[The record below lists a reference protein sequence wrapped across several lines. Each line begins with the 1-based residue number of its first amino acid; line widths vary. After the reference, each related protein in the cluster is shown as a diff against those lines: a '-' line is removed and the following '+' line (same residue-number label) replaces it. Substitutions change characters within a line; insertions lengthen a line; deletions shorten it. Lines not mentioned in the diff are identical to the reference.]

1 MQRLLPASS
10 ALLVIDVQE
19 KLAPAM
25 DKDAFARLVKSV
37 DLLLSAAALLH
48 VPTLATEQYP
58 KGLGPTIAEL
68 QKALDVV
75 AAARIE
81 KTCFS
86 ACDAPDVPRWLGEIS
101 PRAVVVAGVE
111 AHVCVFQSVR
121 ELCARGY
128 EVHVPHD
135 AVASRRDDDRHVA
148 LDLMRRA
155 GATITTTETVVFDW
169 LQKAEGDAFKQ
180 LSKKMR

>member
-1 MQRLLPASS
+1 MQRLLPTSS

-25 DKDAFARLVKSV
+25 DEEAFARLTKSL
-37 DLLLSAAALLH
+37 DLLLTAASLLH
-48 VPTLATEQYP
+48 VPTVATEQYP
-58 KGLGPTIAEL
+58 KGLGPTIEHVK
-68 QKALDVV
+68 QGLDVLG
-75 AAARIE
+75 APRIE
-81 KTCFS
+81 KTSFS
-86 ACDAPDVPRWLGEIS
+86 ACDVTDVPRWLGEHS

-121 ELCARGY
+121 ELAARGF

-135 AVASRRDDDRHVA
+135 AVASRRDDDRKVA
-148 LDLMRRA
+148 LELMRKA

>member
-1 MQRLLPASS
+1 MQRLEPSTT

-37 DLLLSAAALLH
+37 DLLLEAATLLH
-48 VPTLATEQYP
+48 VPTIATEQYP
-58 KGLGPTIAEL
+58 KGLGATIAEV
-68 QKALDVV
+68 KKGLDQN
-75 AAARIE
+75 AAPRVE
-81 KTCFS
+81 KTAFS
-86 ACDAPDVPRWLGEIS
+86 ACDVAAVPRWLGEKS
-101 PRAVVVAGVE
+101 PRAVVVTGVE

-121 ELCARGY
+121 ELCARGF

-135 AVASRRDDDRHVA
+135 AVASRREDDRKVA
-148 LDLMRRA
+148 LELMKKA

-169 LQKAEGDAFKQ
+169 LQKAEGDAFKA